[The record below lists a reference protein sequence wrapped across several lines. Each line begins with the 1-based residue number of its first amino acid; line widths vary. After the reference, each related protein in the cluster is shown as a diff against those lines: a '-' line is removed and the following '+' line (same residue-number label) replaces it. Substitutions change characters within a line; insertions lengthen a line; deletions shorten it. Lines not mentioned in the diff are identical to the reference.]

1 MDNKKRYIEI
11 DYLKGMAVIL
21 MILGHSIA
29 GRNLG
34 MENNRICSTVYDFIY
49 SFHMSL
55 FFAASGFLYKS
66 VDNYF
71 SYIRKKAQRLLI
83 PYGFFCLAIIFIR
96 MVLPGFTVEEASSK
110 ELLLSILLYG
120 GNLWFLY
127 VLFFIFL
134 VFPLL
139 DGIINKV
146 KYGGG
151 IILLLLTILECFI
164 PNIKLF
170 EVSDLLFYFI
180 PFTVGR
186 IFRLTNCYDRLKNI
200 KYKNIYIICGLLI
213 HIILFAVCVHLNIDC
228 IKRLISAIV
237 SLVGCFWIFLMAC
250 EIRWDKARY
259 SLSELGSYSLPL
271 YLFNG
276 YFIAASRILLKVLGI
291 HNIIIIIISHFV
303 MGLIINY
310 WFCRL
315 MLKIKFF
322 ALLCGGTVKH
332 DSKV

>member
-1 MDNKKRYIEI
+1 
-11 DYLKGMAVIL
+11 MAVIL

-34 MENNRICSTVYDFIY
+34 IENNRICSTVYDFIY

-83 PYGFFCLAIIFIR
+83 PYVFFCLAIIFIR

-151 IILLLLTILECFI
+151 YNFA
-164 PNIKLF
+164 PPDN
-170 EVSDLLFYFI
+170 
-180 PFTVGR
+180 
-186 IFRLTNCYDRLKNI
+186 FRMLYS
-200 KYKNIYIICGLLI
+200 KYKA
-213 HIILFAVCVHLNIDC
+213 F
-228 IKRLISAIV
+228 
-237 SLVGCFWIFLMAC
+237 
-250 EIRWDKARY
+250 
-259 SLSELGSYSLPL
+259 
-271 YLFNG
+271 
-276 YFIAASRILLKVLGI
+276 
-291 HNIIIIIISHFV
+291 
-303 MGLIINY
+303 
-310 WFCRL
+310 
-315 MLKIKFF
+315 
-322 ALLCGGTVKH
+322 
-332 DSKV
+332 